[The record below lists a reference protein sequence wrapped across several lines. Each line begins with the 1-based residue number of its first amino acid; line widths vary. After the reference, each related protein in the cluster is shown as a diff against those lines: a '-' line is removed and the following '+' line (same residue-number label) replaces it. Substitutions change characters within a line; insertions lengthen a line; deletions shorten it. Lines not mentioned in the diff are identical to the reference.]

1 MDSVELYEAVF
12 EDLRDRDTWEAKQA
26 DLYKARYRGLRR
38 TNPPWPGASD
48 INWPLVDTIIGK
60 LAPHYVGQLYA
71 TELLASFVAEPGT
84 AGTPALATSAAQWFD
99 YQLKHRTNFE
109 HEILFVVN
117 WQLMLGRP
125 VLKVVW
131 DAQQNRLRFVAIEP
145 TRIIVPPSTA
155 NLWEADRITHVLSFS
170 PDAYRRVNGWRNDA
184 DFVASIT
191 GKGSTGGDDRP
202 DQRVNNA
209 REQREGITCG
219 DTDEIVIWETWVQT
233 ADGWECHTY
242 APVRPEDPVRPVYRN
257 PYSHGLPPFADF
269 PNEMTEPRWE
279 APRGVAEVVLP
290 YQAQLTKLLN
300 EKNDALTLYNR
311 PLFQADVDAAPNV
324 GNFRW
329 KPGQIMPRGVKAMQ
343 QPQPPISWDV
353 TMQMFRGIAEELAAT
368 PDQGMARQYDMR
380 KARTATE
387 MEQIATLN
395 QQSSDLR
402 MRIFRMS
409 LARAYQL
416 AWETLVQYD
425 GTNLAIVLGDEA
437 TTIPGEALQ
446 GKYHISPS
454 GSADGVTRQSLW
466 GKAVRRLQM
475 FNNDPFI
482 DQYELRKSVLEAD
495 DSGLVKRVLRD
506 PGLRQVAQV
515 EEQGVEIGVMML
527 GLPAAVTSA
536 DDHENHIRTLLLFIR
551 TQASRGTPMSPETLV
566 LMQQHLAT
574 HMELLAKANPQ
585 AAKAAQDAASMIFQS
600 LQPQQ
605 QPNDSPAQTMASS
618 MVQ

>member
-1 MDSVELYEAVF
+1 MDSAEIYRQVF
-12 EDLRDRDTWEAKQA
+12 DDLRDRDTWEAKQA

-84 AGTPALATSAAQWFD
+84 SGTTALATSAAQWFD

-109 HEILFVVN
+109 REILFVVN

-131 DAQQNRLRFVAIEP
+131 DHAAERLRFIAIEP
-145 TRIIVPPSTA
+145 TRIIVPPATTD
-155 NLWEADRITHVLSFS
+155 LWEADRITHVLTFS
-170 PDAYRRVNGWRNDA
+170 PEAYRRVPGWRND
-184 DFVASIT
+184 DEFVASIT
-191 GKGSTGGDDRP
+191 GKGNSEGDKRP
-202 DQRVNNA
+202 DQRVNDA
-209 REQREGITCG
+209 REEREGITCG
-219 DTDEIVIWETWVQT
+219 NVDEIIVWETWVQT

-242 APVRPEDPVRPVYRN
+242 SPVRPEEPVREAYKN
-257 PYSHGLPPFADF
+257 PYDHGHPPFADF

-311 PLFQADVDAAPNV
+311 PLFQADVDSAPNV

-329 KPGQIMPRGVKAMQ
+329 RPGQIMPRGVKAMQ
-343 QPQPPISWDV
+343 QPQPPISWDA
-353 TMQMFRGIAEELAAT
+353 TMQLFRGIAEELAAT
-368 PDQGMARQYDMR
+368 PDNGMARQYDMR

-409 LARAYQL
+409 LARAYSL
-416 AWETLVQYD
+416 AWFTLVQYASK
-425 GTNLAIVLGDEA
+425 NLAIVLGDEA
-437 TTIPGEALQ
+437 TTVPGEALQ
-446 GKYHISPS
+446 GRYHISPS

-515 EEQGVEIGVMML
+515 EEQAVEIGVMML

-551 TQASRGTPMSPETLV
+551 QQAARNTPMAPETLV
-566 LMQQHLAT
+566 LMQQHLST
-574 HMELLAKANPQ
+574 HMELLAKSNPE
-585 AAKAAQDAASMIFQS
+585 AAKAAQNAAAVIFQS

-605 QPNDSPAQTMASS
+605 PTNDPTNQAMAPE
-618 MVQ
+618 MV